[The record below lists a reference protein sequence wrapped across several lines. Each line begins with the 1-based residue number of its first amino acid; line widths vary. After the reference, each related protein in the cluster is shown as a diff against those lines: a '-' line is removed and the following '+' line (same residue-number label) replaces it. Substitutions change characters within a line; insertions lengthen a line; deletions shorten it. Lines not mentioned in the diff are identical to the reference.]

1 MPQERLHRARGGI
14 IQAAMADER
23 AQAPASGLNN
33 KGKFLVL
40 LFLGLLLT
48 ALSALVA
55 LVGLESGPVGNAF
68 VPGGTTPENLPEPE
82 SEGARL
88 LVRHCG
94 GCHNLPSPKLH
105 TAEAWPLV
113 LDRMLAHARTQVFS
127 RHPVPGEESQR
138 VLLDYLRRNAK
149 PSAAA
154 TAP

>member
-1 MPQERLHRARGGI
+1 LQSAPGGI

-23 AQAPASGLNN
+23 AQAPAPGPNN

-40 LFLGLLLT
+40 IFLGLLLS

-55 LVGLESGPVGNAF
+55 LIGLESGPVGNAF

-105 TAEAWPLV
+105 TAEAWPYV
-113 LDRMLAHARTQVFS
+113 LDRMVAHARTQVFS
-127 RHPVPGEESQR
+127 RHPLPSEENQR
-138 VLLDYLRRNAK
+138 LLLDYLRRNAK